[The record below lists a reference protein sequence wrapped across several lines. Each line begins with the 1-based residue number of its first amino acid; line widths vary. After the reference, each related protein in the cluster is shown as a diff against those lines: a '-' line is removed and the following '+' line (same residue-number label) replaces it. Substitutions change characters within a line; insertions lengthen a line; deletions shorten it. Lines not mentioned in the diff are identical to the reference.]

1 MSIFLEKRFH
11 LIYLPILSTSE
22 SNSLQL
28 LGIVGKAV
36 VHWTTVGQASA
47 AVGIPGP
54 HLAAATGV
62 TLLCVLTPLDLG
74 FSFPPN

>member
-11 LIYLPILSTSE
+11 LIYLPILSSGK

-36 VHWTTVGQASA
+36 VHWTPVWQASA

-54 HLAAATGV
+54 RLGAAAGV